1 MCVQSNNIVIKVVC
15 LVKSSSIAKS
25 KMQADASELPV
36 DGASSE
42 NERKR
47 AHQTTPVAAPESDAF
62 LLKKQRKKEKHA
74 AMEAGDWERC
84 MFKLVRKNRFCN
96 MERYALVPLVDGSIS
111 LNAD

>member
-1 MCVQSNNIVIKVVC
+1 
-15 LVKSSSIAKS
+15 
-25 KMQADASELPV
+25 MQANNTRELPA
-36 DGASSE
+36 DAGSE

-47 AHQTTPVAAPESDAF
+47 AHQTAVPTAAGAPETESF

-96 MERYALVPLVDGSIS
+96 MERSVCVVFIQ
-111 LNAD
+111 